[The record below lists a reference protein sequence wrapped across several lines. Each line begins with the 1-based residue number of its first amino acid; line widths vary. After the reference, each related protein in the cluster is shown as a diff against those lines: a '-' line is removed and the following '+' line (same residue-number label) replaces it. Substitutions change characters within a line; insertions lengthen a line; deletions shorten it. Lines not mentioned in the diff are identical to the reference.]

1 MIAGRAYVSSDNMCI
16 HDVFF
21 IIQVF
26 GEDFTLCLLLGDFLA
41 DPIFSQSEDFR
52 VAVYGEGDHFR
63 SRSLSSM
70 ILQVAE
76 GHILGQV
83 SIYL

>member
-1 MIAGRAYVSSDNMCI
+1 MGRVYVSSDNMFI
-16 HDVFF
+16 HNAFF

-26 GEDFTLCLLLGDFLA
+26 GEDFTICLLLGDFLA
-41 DPIFSQSEDFR
+41 DPMFSQSEDLR

-70 ILQVAE
+70 FLQVAE